1 VSDPSIAELARAIT
15 RLEGRETRYVSKD
28 VYERDLKEIRADIH
42 EIKDSVRWATRG
54 VLGVFIAVVADIIIR
69 VATQGIP

>member
-1 VSDPSIAELARAIT
+1 MTVAELARRVEDLRSAQ
-15 RLEGRETRYVSKD
+15 RGYVSKD
-28 VYERDLKEIRADIH
+28 VYERDLKEIRNDVH

-54 VLGVFIAVVADIIIR
+54 VLGVFIAVITDIIMR

>member
-1 VSDPSIAELARAIT
+1 VSEPTIAELQRSLN
-15 RLEGRETRYVSKD
+15 RLERRQDGYVSKE
-28 VYERDLKEIRADIH
+28 VYERDLKEIRIDVG

-54 VLGVFIAVVADIIIR
+54 VLGVFIAVVADIIVR

>member
-1 VSDPSIAELARAIT
+1 MSEPTIAELQRSLN
-15 RLEGRETRYVSKD
+15 RLERRQDGYVSKE
-28 VYERDLKEIRADIH
+28 VYERDLKEIRIDVG

-54 VLGVFIAVVADIIIR
+54 VLGVFIAVVADIIVR

>member
-1 VSDPSIAELARAIT
+1 MTVAELARLVHDLKDAQ
-15 RLEGRETRYVSKD
+15 RGYVSKE
-28 VYERDLKEIRADIH
+28 VYERDLKEIRNDIH

-54 VLGVFIAVVADIIIR
+54 VLGVFIAVLADIIMR